1 MHPPTPTKEHEWLQQ
16 LVGEWT
22 YESEAVMGPDQPPCK
37 FHGKDTVRTLGGL
50 WVLCESEGEMPGGGT
65 SQMIMTLGFDPA
77 KNRFVGTFI
86 ASVMTYLWL
95 YDGSLAGNVLTLDA
109 PGPSFTEPGKVVQ
122 YQDIIE
128 IKDKNNRTLTSQ
140 ALGDDGKWTRFMTAH
155 YRRVK

>member
-1 MHPPTPTKEHEWLQQ
+1 MHPTPTKEHEWLLQ

-22 YESEAVMGPDQPPCK
+22 FESEAMMGPDQPTCK
-37 FHGKDTVRTLGGL
+37 YDGKDRVRTLGGL
-50 WVLCESEGEMPGGGT
+50 WVLCEGEGSMPGGGT

-86 ASVMTYLWL
+86 ASMMTYLWL
-95 YDGSLAGNVLTLDA
+95 YDGNLAGNVLTLDS
-109 PGPSFTEPGKVVQ
+109 PGPSFTEPGKIVQ

-128 IKDKNNRTLTSQ
+128 IKDRDHRTLTSQ